1 MIVRTEYHT
10 LVINTPMGLE
20 VTLYL
25 FRQFPFLSLDRNK
38 SKLIVI
44 IALFSD
50 YAKVLWLTLLIETI
64 LYPLLCLMVNFHDL
78 NTKHNNCVDNNI
90 INVLY

>member
-50 YAKVLWLTLLIETI
+50 YAKVL
-64 LYPLLCLMVNFHDL
+64 
-78 NTKHNNCVDNNI
+78 
-90 INVLY
+90 